1 MGGFRSMRSAIGLAA
16 AGFCLSLAGGGEA
29 SAQQRVVPP
38 CVAMPSI
45 RDSGIDQLCNS
56 NGSWGFEF
64 RPIAGKIRDPQ
75 PPIQPDNQTVDQSG
89 AGSPQA
95 QTRLAAFYFV
105 GLGTPKNVK
114 EAVRLWG
121 LAAAQGYAPAQF
133 NLGVLYL
140 RGEGVRRNGKTAI
153 GYYQQAAAG
162 GYDDAQSSLG
172 FFYLHGVEVPQDYAQ
187 AIEWFL
193 KAAAQG
199 NQKAYRNLGVAY
211 RVAPAPLTNLAE
223 SYRWSRKSADAGDP
237 ASQYATGIML
247 IRGEGPPANLVEGA
261 KYLKMA
267 AGQGNLDAVWMLGGL
282 YGSPENRTVYN
293 VDEATRWLKLAI
305 TSDPEKAYIQ
315 ICSIHATSALAQKQ
329 LNVPALTK
337 AMAWCA
343 IAEKQALSAPPE
355 EADTG
360 VVDLTSPISRQAE
373 AYSKAIGEVFAK
385 RLGQTGLGPLL
396 NAQNFAKKCRA
407 NGYEACGL

>member
-1 MGGFRSMRSAIGLAA
+1 MRRGKSILSAICLVA
-16 AGFCLSLAGGGEA
+16 AGLGAFLIA
-29 SAQQRVVPP
+29 SGDAVAQQRVIPP

-45 RDSGIDQLCNS
+45 RDNGIDQLCNA

-64 RPIAGKIRDPQ
+64 RPVVGKIRDPQ
-75 PPIQPDNQTVDQSG
+75 PPIQPDNQTIEQSAG
-89 AGSPQA
+89 GSPQA
-95 QTRLAAFYFV
+95 QTRLAVFQFV
-105 GLGTPKNVK
+105 GLGTPKNAK

-140 RGEGVRRNGKTAI
+140 RGEGVRRNAKTAI
-153 GYYQQAAAG
+153 GYYQQAADG

-172 FFYLHGVEVPQDYAQ
+172 FFYLHGVEVPQDYAK

-211 RVAPAPLTNLAE
+211 RVAPAPYTNLAE
-223 SYRWSRKSADAGDP
+223 SYRWSKKSADVGDP

-247 IRGEGPPANLVEGA
+247 IRGEGPPVNFVEGA
-261 KYLKMA
+261 KYLKLA
-267 AGQGNLDAVWMLGGL
+267 AGQGNLEAVFMLGGL

-293 VDEATRWLKLAI
+293 VDEATFWLKQAI
-305 TSDPEKAYIQ
+305 PAAPEKAYIQ
-315 ICSIHATSALAQKQ
+315 ICTVQARGALAQKQ
-329 LNVPALTK
+329 FNAPALTK
-337 AMAWCA
+337 ALAWCG
-343 IAEKQALSAPPE
+343 IAENQALSAPPE
-355 EADTG
+355 EAEMG

-373 AYSKAIGEVFAK
+373 AFSKAIEEVFAK

-396 NAQNFAKKCRA
+396 TAQNLRKKCIA
-407 NGYEACGL
+407 KGYEACGL

>member
-1 MGGFRSMRSAIGLAA
+1 MGGLRSMRSAIGLVA

-75 PPIQPDNQTVDQSG
+75 
-89 AGSPQA
+89 GS
-95 QTRLAAFYFV
+95 L
-105 GLGTPKNVK
+105 
-114 EAVRLWG
+114 E
-121 LAAAQGYAPAQF
+121 
-133 NLGVLYL
+133 
-140 RGEGVRRNGKTAI
+140 
-153 GYYQQAAAG
+153 
-162 GYDDAQSSLG
+162 
-172 FFYLHGVEVPQDYAQ
+172 
-187 AIEWFL
+187 
-193 KAAAQG
+193 
-199 NQKAYRNLGVAY
+199 
-211 RVAPAPLTNLAE
+211 
-223 SYRWSRKSADAGDP
+223 
-237 ASQYATGIML
+237 
-247 IRGEGPPANLVEGA
+247 
-261 KYLKMA
+261 
-267 AGQGNLDAVWMLGGL
+267 AVWMLGGL

-305 TSDPEKAYIQ
+305 PSDPEKAYIQ
-315 ICSIHATSALAQKQ
+315 ICSIHATGALAQKQ

-355 EADTG
+355 QADTG